1 VQPAMTTMLEAGQ
14 VLAAR
19 YELQRSLSRSRVE
32 TWLARDRKTLR
43 EVVVT
48 TTVAPADD
56 SAEQALRQRQT
67 IAAQLHHPALRPAGQ
82 LEQSDDRLL
91 LIDEYLEGGDLTRLR
106 GQPWP
111 FVLRRVVPVIEALQV
126 MHAAGWVH
134 GDVKTGNVL
143 LDADGL
149 PQLADFGSVRAIGA
163 SGPAEASPYSMSP
176 QRHDGAPAAITDDV
190 YAVGALIYELVS
202 GHPPF
207 YPDITAQRVHNE
219 TPPPL
224 KGRPA
229 VPPALVDVVARCLAK
244 DPAQRPPSMAEL
256 ATELRACLAAHDGMT
271 APLEVNEVSLRPPL
285 DPAPIRPNWA
295 RNVAQGHSAGEL
307 RSEGLRRGVLASAA
321 VLGLLALVGVFF
333 VLPGYVAKRAKTVAP
348 PVAAT
353 ASRPAPAPRVDEQR
367 RLQQLAELKLKAE
380 QQRAPLATRIASLE
394 QRDFASWAG
403 SEPATIR
410 AQLAAVDAALAR
422 QEYAAALTGMGQ
434 LDTRLRPLEQQWPA
448 VLAARRAAGLAALE
462 AGRAEEARTQYQAA
476 LRVDA
481 RDAAS
486 LTGLRRA
493 QVLDR
498 VLAELAV
505 ASQHEQRGDTA
516 GALAAYRRALTL
528 DPATRVARDGV
539 ARLQTRKSDDA
550 YAVAMSEA
558 LAAGARQDA
567 SAAREAYAKA
577 DRIRPGSSEAA
588 EGLRQLEQ
596 TARTRD
602 LSSTLS
608 RAREAE
614 RAERWADA
622 LAQYRE
628 ALKVDPALLE
638 AQQGVER
645 CDPRAMVD
653 AQLQAYVDRPERL
666 FTQDGRNAARSV
678 LERAARI
685 TPAGPRL
692 EAQRSRVAQ
701 TLQQAETP
709 MRIALASDNL
719 TDVQIYRIGRFGT
732 FERREVE
739 LLPGRYTAVGTRSG
753 YRDVRREFTLL
764 PGAASPLIEIRCQE
778 PI

>member
-1 VQPAMTTMLEAGQ
+1 MTTMLEAGQ

-19 YELQRSLSRSRVE
+19 YELQRSLARNRVE
-32 TWLARDRKTLR
+32 TWLARDRHTLR

-48 TTVAPADD
+48 TAGAPADE
-56 SAEQALRQRQT
+56 SAEQGLQQRHA
-67 IAAQLHHPALRPAGQ
+67 IASQLHHPALRPAGQ
-82 LEQSDDRLL
+82 LERSGDRLL

-106 GQPWP
+106 GRPWP

-126 MHAAGWVH
+126 MHDAGWVH
-134 GDVKTGNVL
+134 GDVKPGNVL

-149 PQLADFGSVRAIGA
+149 PQLADFGSARAIGA
-163 SGPAEASPYSMSP
+163 GGPAETSPYAMSP
-176 QRHDGAPAAITDDV
+176 QRFDGAPAAITDDV
-190 YAVGALIYELVS
+190 YAVGAMIHELVS

-207 YPDITAQRVHNE
+207 YPDITEQRVRSE
-219 TPPPL
+219 APPL
-224 KGRPA
+224 LGGRPA
-229 VPPALVDVVARCLAK
+229 VPPELANLVAGCLAK
-244 DPAQRPPSMAEL
+244 DPASRPQSMAAV
-256 ATELRACLAAHDGMT
+256 ATELRACLAAHDGSV
-271 APLEVNEVSLRPPL
+271 APPPLADELTLRPPL

-295 RNVAQGHSAGEL
+295 RNVAQGPSAGEL
-307 RSEGLRRGVLASAA
+307 RSEGFRRGVLASAA

-333 VLPGYVAKRAKTVAP
+333 VLPGYVAKQAKTAAPSVATT
-348 PVAAT
+348 VA
-353 ASRPAPAPRVDEQR
+353 RPAPPPAVDEQR
-367 RLQQLAELKLKAE
+367 KLEQLAQLKLRAE
-380 QQRAPLATRIASLE
+380 QQRAQLTLRIAALE

-403 SEPATIR
+403 SEPAAVR
-410 AQLAAVDAALAR
+410 SQLAAVDAAFAR
-422 QEYAAALTGMGQ
+422 QDYAAALTAIGQ
-434 LDTRLRPLEQQWPA
+434 LEVRLRPLEQQWST
-448 VLAARRAAGLAALE
+448 VLATRRAAGLAALE

-481 RDAAS
+481 RDAQS

-516 GALAAYRRALTL
+516 GALAAYRRALAL

-558 LAAGARQDA
+558 LAAGARKDA

-588 EGLRQLEQ
+588 EGLRQLDQ
-596 TARTRD
+596 AARTRD
-602 LSSTLS
+602 LGSTLT

-622 LAQYRE
+622 LAQYRG
-628 ALKVDPALLE
+628 ALKLDPALLE

-685 TPAGPRL
+685 APAGPRL
-692 EAQRSRVAQ
+692 ESQRNRVAQ
-701 TLQQAETP
+701 SLQQAETP

-764 PGAASPLIEIRCQE
+764 PGAAAPLIEIRCQE